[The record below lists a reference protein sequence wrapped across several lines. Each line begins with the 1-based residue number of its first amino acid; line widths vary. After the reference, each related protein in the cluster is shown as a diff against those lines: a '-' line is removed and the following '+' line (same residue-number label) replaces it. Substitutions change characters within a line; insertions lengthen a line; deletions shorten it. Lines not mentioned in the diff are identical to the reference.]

1 MMQITFSVFKAKER
15 GVPFFGESPDVE
27 ILAVAAKV
35 ISISAM
41 RPIAAIIPTTIKYGL
56 GFTFIWI
63 VLFGSEPEINI
74 NGRIW
79 QIGRNCIS

>member
-1 MMQITFSVFKAKER
+1 MMMQITFSVFKAKER
-15 GVPFFGESPDVE
+15 GVLLFCESPDVE

-41 RPIAAIIPTTIKYGL
+41 RPIAAIIRTAIECGL

-74 NGRIW
+74 DVRI
-79 QIGRNCIS
+79 GTCIV